1 MADAGTILLLDDDLT
16 FCEVLG
22 RSLRKRGFTVLSAQT
37 VAGAVEQLAE
47 AQPQYAVVDLK
58 IGQESGL
65 DAADAL
71 LALQPRL
78 RILILTGY
86 SSIAT
91 AVTAIK
97 RGVYDYACKPLDAEE
112 ILQKLGIG
120 VEPVGT
126 EAMADI
132 PDAPLSVDRL
142 EWEHIQR
149 VLTENEGNIS
159 ATARSLGM
167 HRRTLQRKL
176 QKRPV
181 RQ

>member
-1 MADAGTILLLDDDLT
+1 MSDGACILVLDDDAT
-16 FCEVLG
+16 YVEVLT
-22 RSLRKRGFTVLSAQT
+22 RALHRRGLQVLTAT
-37 VAGAVEQLAE
+37 DCNTALAL
-47 AQPQYAVVDLK
+47 AKATPPDYAVVDLK
-58 IGQESGL
+58 IARESGL
-65 DAADAL
+65 DMVGPL
-71 LALQPRL
+71 LALRPGM

-91 AVTAIK
+91 AVNAIK
-97 RGVYDYACKPLDAEE
+97 AGAFDYACKPLDTDE
-112 ILQKLGIG
+112 ILQKL
-120 VEPVGT
+120 
-126 EAMADI
+126 ALAN
-132 PDAPLSVDRL
+132 PLTPTPSSPPNDPISIDRL

-149 VLTENEGNIS
+149 ILAENAGNIS

>member
-1 MADAGTILLLDDDLT
+1 MTDAAHILVLDDDST
-16 FCEVLG
+16 FVSILG
-22 RSLRKRGFTVLSAQT
+22 KALRRRGHT
-37 VAGAVEQLAE
+37 VAEATNVAE
-47 AQPQYAVVDLK
+47 ALDQARTEPPQLAVVDLK
-58 IGQESGL
+58 IANESGL
-65 DAADAL
+65 DVLTPL
-71 LALQPRL
+71 LACNPYM

-97 RGVYDYACKPLDAEE
+97 MGAWDYACKPLDADE
-112 ILQKLGIG
+112 ILQKLGLG
-120 VEPVGT
+120 E
-126 EAMADI
+126 EA
-132 PDAPLSVDRL
+132 PPLDASVPEQPLSVDRL

-149 VLTENEGNIS
+149 VLSENDGNIS

>member
-1 MADAGTILLLDDDLT
+1 MSDAAHILVLDDDAT
-16 FCEVLG
+16 FVSILAKA
-22 RSLRKRGFTVLSAQT
+22 LRRRGHRVSEALN
-37 VAGAVEQLAE
+37 VEDALELARADAPQL
-47 AQPQYAVVDLK
+47 AVVDLK
-58 IGQESGL
+58 ISQESGL
-65 DAADAL
+65 DVITPL
-71 LALQPRL
+71 LACNPYM

-91 AVTAIK
+91 AVAAIK
-97 RGVYDYACKPLDAEE
+97 LGAWDYACKPLDADE
-112 ILQKLGIG
+112 ILQKLGLG
-120 VEPVGT
+120 EEP
-126 EAMADI
+126 
-132 PDAPLSVDRL
+132 APAVPSSPVPEQPISVDRL

-149 VLTENEGNIS
+149 VLIENDGNIS